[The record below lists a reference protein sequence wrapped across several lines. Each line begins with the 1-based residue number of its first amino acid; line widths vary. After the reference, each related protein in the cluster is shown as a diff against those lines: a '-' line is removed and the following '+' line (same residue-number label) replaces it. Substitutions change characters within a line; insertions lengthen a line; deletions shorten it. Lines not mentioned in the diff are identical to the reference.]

1 MIYYDKK
8 FLTIEYLEDIHA
20 GIGNWN
26 GFVSEKDYKEGLN
39 KMIDFYVE
47 KKVNKW
53 IANLTKMEAISPELQ
68 DWANNDWFPRALA
81 AGVKFMAVVVPE
93 DVFNQFA
100 VENIMTKVADTL
112 TTHYFSNVDEAK
124 NWIKQF

>member
-1 MIYYDKK
+1 MIYFDKK
-8 FLTIEYLEDIHA
+8 FLKIEYLEDIHA
-20 GIGNWN
+20 GIGNWD
-26 GFVSEKDYKEGLN
+26 GFVSENDYKEGLN

-68 DWANNDWFPRALA
+68 DWANNDWFPRALQ
-81 AGVKFMAVVVPE
+81 AGVKYMAVIVPE

-100 VENIMTKVADTL
+100 VENIMTKAGDAL
-112 TTHYFSNVDEAK
+112 TTHYFHKVDDAK
-124 NWIKQF
+124 EWIKQF